1 MKSTLET
8 LFEFSDILH
17 NEEELIKILKQY
29 DSRCSYIERLE
40 KEINTLRAVNHD
52 QSERIHELYAGVLQW
67 KKKYDAA
74 SKLNSELDKKIS
86 QLSTT
91 TTNQQTLEELE
102 ANHKT
107 LQGLYKNAIEK
118 LNKMNVLQQ
127 DLVKAKTSC
136 EMLQYQLQEKD
147 IDIDGLTEELENAIS
162 EKNFFAL
169 KYDELVEE
177 LKKKNDGK

>member
-17 NEEELIKILKQY
+17 NEEELIKILKQH
-29 DSRCSYIERLE
+29 DSRCAYIERLE
-40 KEINTLRAVNHD
+40 KEINTLRAVNND
-52 QSERIHELYAGVLQW
+52 QSERINELYTGVLQW
-67 KKKYDAA
+67 KKKYDTA
-74 SKLNSELDKKIS
+74 SKLNSELNKKIS
-86 QLSTT
+86 QLST

-118 LNKMNVLQQ
+118 LNRINALQQ

>member
-17 NEEELIKILKQY
+17 NEEELIKILKQH
-29 DSRCSYIERLE
+29 DSRCAYIERLE
-40 KEINTLRAVNHD
+40 KEINTLRAVNND
-52 QSERIHELYAGVLQW
+52 QSERINELYTGVLQW
-67 KKKYDAA
+67 KKKYDTA
-74 SKLNSELDKKIS
+74 SKLNSELNKKIS

-91 TTNQQTLEELE
+91 TNQQTFEELE

-118 LNKMNVLQQ
+118 LNRINALQQ